1 MSQIKKKFIAD
12 KAIDGSKILLQNN
25 EAFKA
30 LSSAGVEQS
39 IMKFNASNVLEF
51 SVMPEVSADPTGA
64 NQVVRKSYVDTKAS
78 SEETRAMAAEA
89 LLDGRISSLESSS
102 SSAIAAEEARAKA
115 AEGELDGRLDVLEGA
130 DNVAG
135 SVAKSLKDAKAY
147 ADQKISDLVNGAP
160 GVLDTL
166 KELSDALGGDANF
179 AATLAG
185 QIAGLDGRL
194 DTLEGDET
202 TAGSLAKTLKDA
214 KDYTDAEVSAE
225 ETRAMGE
232 EQRIEG
238 NLNQEILD
246 RQDAVTSLESAD
258 SAMDA
263 RLDVIEGDASTVGSI
278 AKAQSDAYNYT
289 DAQVL
294 TEKNRA
300 EGEES
305 RIEGK
310 VDQEKTDR
318 EAAILDEATRAM
330 GEESR
335 IENKLDEETA
345 RATQAEQ
352 GLQAYAD
359 GLYDDFN
366 PRILELE
373 TDRTTKTYVDDKFA
387 AEMTRAEGEEARIE
401 VLVSAEQVRAQAAET
416 ALDVRVGD
424 LEFRWPDSQSD
435 LERVIFAEQTRAQAA
450 EASLRSDMEQ
460 GSTYL
465 QAQVSAEETR
475 AIGEEQRIK
484 GKVDQEIQNRQGAV
498 SEERVRA
505 QGEESR
511 IESKVDVEKARIDAI
526 LLASDADKDS
536 FAEIVALINSV
547 DTTNDQAFASYVL
560 SNDAALALETQN
572 RQSYDSALSQ
582 TISNEIVRAQ
592 NNESRIEELVNQEVS
607 ARQAAVSAEQSRAM
621 AAESALDARLD
632 ILEQDPTTKAYVDG
646 KVSMLEASIETEQT
660 TREAEVVAIE
670 GRLDILEAV
679 AHYKESFTM
688 GAMVPAYVEL
698 SQEAM
703 ENSTVVFVGR
713 LGAIEGVD
721 YSVSVVGG
729 KTRITWTGELA
740 SGGASALT
748 EGDKVHVKYMK

>member
-51 SVMPEVSADPTGA
+51 SVMPEVSSDPTVA

-78 SEETRAMAAEA
+78 LEETRAMAAEA
-89 LLDGRISSLESSS
+89 LLDGRISSLQSSS

-115 AEGELDGRLDVLEGA
+115 AEGELDVRLDVLEGA

-232 EQRIEG
+232 EGRIEG
-238 NLNQEILD
+238 RLNQEISD
-246 RQDAVTSLESAD
+246 RESAV
-258 SAMDA
+258 SAEA
-263 RLDVIEGDASTVGSI
+263 VRAQGEESRIEGFFTQRI
-278 AKAQSDAYNYT
+278 SDHEAAILGEAT
-289 DAQVL
+289 
-294 TEKNRA
+294 RA
-300 EGEES
+300 IGEES

-310 VDQEKTDR
+310 
-318 EAAILDEATRAM
+318 
-330 GEESR
+330 
-335 IENKLDEETA
+335 LDEETV

-352 GLQAYAD
+352 GLQDYAD
-359 GLYDDFN
+359 SLYDDFN

-401 VLVSAEQVRAQAAET
+401 GLVSAERTRAEAAEIELT
-416 ALDVRVGD
+416 RGVDD
-424 LEFRWPDSQSD
+424 LKYRWPDSQSY
-435 LERVIFAEQTRAQAA
+435 LETAISAEQTRAQAA
-450 EASLRSDMEQ
+450 EASLRSDMQQ
-460 GSTYL
+460 GFESHSEVMSDL

-475 AIGEEQRIK
+475 AIGEEQRIE
-484 GKVDQEIQNRQGAV
+484 GKVDQEILNRQAAV
-498 SEERVRA
+498 SEEQVRA

-582 TISNEIVRAQ
+582 AIGNETLRAQ
-592 NNESRIEELVNQEVS
+592 AEESRIDGLVNQEVS